1 MRIEYFLCT
10 LLFFFFLHALFYLFL
25 FFLHALFLFSHALF
39 IPFLAWFFF
48 YKYMLLF
55 FQLFLTYLHKKGGV
69 VQLVERMLCTH
80 EVIGSSPI
88 ISSAQFFLLSF
99 TDKMCIHIINNYLP
113 SLHLDVSNTTDWLTL
128 PDGQIFDLLSEAM
141 LREC

>member
-88 ISSAQFFLLSF
+88 ISTSQSFLVFFIIFLRQKKNLLGQRVTIMVF
-99 TDKMCIHIINNYLP
+99 PLP
-113 SLHLDVSNTTDWLTL
+113 GSWEVTIMRKKQKIK
-128 PDGQIFDLLSEAM
+128 P
-141 LREC
+141 LREKR